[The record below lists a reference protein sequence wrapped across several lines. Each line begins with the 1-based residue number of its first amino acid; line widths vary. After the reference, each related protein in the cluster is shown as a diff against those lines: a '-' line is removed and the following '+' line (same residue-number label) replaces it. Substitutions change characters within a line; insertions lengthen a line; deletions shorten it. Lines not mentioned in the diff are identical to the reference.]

1 MKSVIKKWGINGEGI
16 VFRNKKPVFIE
27 GAIPA
32 EKISYHIIQEH
43 KTYAIGELERIEQE
57 SSLRRYPVCQYADI
71 CSGCSLMHVKYK
83 GQCKMKEQI
92 LKESLK
98 KYAKYD
104 GPILSIRKN
113 INNLGYRN
121 SCKLPLRVVKGK
133 LVSGMYKKNSNDF
146 VAIDRCLIHSKCIE
160 NARKQILE
168 VINSYGS
175 ALDKTLFKSL
185 VIKEF
190 NEKIQVILVSEPMD
204 VSQSL
209 IDQICNIEG
218 IVSLWQSI
226 KTDHSVDIFGD
237 EMKHL
242 ALEKNIHLLLDELQ
256 LSLLPRSFFQL
267 NTAQAVEMYKYVSSL
282 VDSCDLLVEAY
293 CGIGAMSLF
302 CAKKAKQVIGIEYI
316 EDAVKNAEENAKINQ
331 ISNVSFICGDAGK
344 ELRNISKDHKI
355 DTLIVDPPR
364 TGLDRVM
371 IETILASNIKNIIYV
386 SCNPSTLAKN
396 IDSLNKQYQLVQ
408 VQPFDLFSQTQHIE
422 TVCLFKRS

>member
-1 MKSVIKKWGINGEGI
+1 MGNQWRGNC
-16 VFRNKKPVFIE
+16 FYMKKPVFIV
-27 GAIPA
+27 GAIPT
-32 EKISYHIIQEH
+32 ERVSYHIVQEH
-43 KTYAIGELERIEQE
+43 KTYCIGELEKVEQE
-57 SSLRRYPVCQYADI
+57 SSLRRYPVCQYADR

-98 KYAKYD
+98 KYAQYD
-104 GPILSIRKN
+104 EPIEPIRKN

-121 SCKLPLRVVKGK
+121 SCKLPLRVIQGK

-146 VAIDRCLIHSKCIE
+146 VAIDHCLIHSKYIE
-160 NARKQILE
+160 HVRKQILE
-168 VINSYGS
+168 VINNYGS

-190 NEKIQVILVSEPMD
+190 NEKIQVILVTGPMD
-204 VSQSL
+204 FPQKL

-226 KTDHSVDIFGD
+226 KTDRSVDVFGS

-242 ALEKNIHLLLDELQ
+242 ALEMNITLNIEDLQ

-267 NTAQAVEMYKYVSSL
+267 NTTQAVEMYKYVSSL
-282 VDSCDLLVEAY
+282 VDSCNLLVEAY

-302 CAKKAKQVIGIEYI
+302 CAKKVKQVIGIEYI
-316 EDAVKNAEENAKINQ
+316 DDAVKNAKENAKINH
-331 ISNVSFICGDAGK
+331 IKNASFICGDAGQV
-344 ELRNISKDHKI
+344 LRNISKDHEI

-371 IETILASNIKNIIYV
+371 IDTILSSNIKNIIYV

-396 IDSLNKQYQLVQ
+396 IDALNKRYHLVQ